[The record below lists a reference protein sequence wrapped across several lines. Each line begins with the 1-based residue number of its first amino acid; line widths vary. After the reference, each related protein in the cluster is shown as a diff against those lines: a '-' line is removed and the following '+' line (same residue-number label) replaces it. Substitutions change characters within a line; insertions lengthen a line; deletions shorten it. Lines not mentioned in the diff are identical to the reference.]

1 MISEKLRLID
11 KAKRMSVRPG
21 CDRRDQEMKYSNGRR
36 GRWRILSC
44 LLVLL
49 CSLCLL
55 CSGVPV
61 AAQESGQNSIRLHS
75 DTEGAQFT
83 LYQVAQKNDDGTFS
97 LTKDFASAGVEVNDL
112 STDGLEALGT
122 TLSAYIGKNQPSPA
136 AAAQTVTD
144 GVCQWSDLSD
154 GLYLVLGT
162 PKAENGNLL
171 EFSPVVAYLPYT
183 VDGQEQRSLDTEEK
197 APAEVPQTTQYSVYK
212 VWKDGTGSGRPA
224 SVKVALVRRNS
235 AESSVVDT
243 QTLSADNNWSYTC
256 KDLPQGY
263 VYQAVETGVPNGYT
277 QAVSR
282 DGAKIVITNTK
293 KSTSVTS
300 TVSGKLPQT
309 GQLWWSVPV
318 LVLAGLACLLA
329 AVWTKSR
336 GGRENTR
343 KQ

>member
-1 MISEKLRLID
+1 
-11 KAKRMSVRPG
+11 
-21 CDRRDQEMKYSNGRR
+21 MKYSNGRR

-154 GLYLVLGT
+154 GLYLMLGT

-243 QTLSADNNWSYTC
+243 QTLSADNNWSYTW

-309 GQLWWSVPV
+309 GQL
-318 LVLAGLACLLA
+318 
-329 AVWTKSR
+329 
-336 GGRENTR
+336 
-343 KQ
+343 